1 MHGWNRW
8 WTILVISCIITLTWR
23 QIAAMTADLLYL
35 AAGHPVLAANSQ
47 SKLSLLRA
55 AQQLAPYA
63 IFIYNREGMIYA
75 TGGDAEA
82 ASAAFEA
89 ALQADPANGTALNN
103 LAVIADQQAEF
114 QTAMELQTQAVVA
127 EPNSA
132 AIWYNLGALQMEYD
146 DAVAAERSFR
156 EATRIAGDWALP
168 YIQLSKL
175 YLDKR
180 DNLAAIETARQAIHL
195 DASAA
200 APHLVLID
208 ALARRCEWSAALT
221 AANEAQQ
228 ALSPQPGLE
237 ARRALILDAL
247 GEKKAALTQ
256 LEALFLRTT
265 DPHLR
270 WQIGQEIAV
279 MRRASLG
286 GSSNTQNKLTNS
298 VSRCE

>member
-1 MHGWNRW
+1 
-8 WTILVISCIITLTWR
+8 
-23 QIAAMTADLLYL
+23 
-35 AAGHPVLAANSQ
+35 VLAATSQ

-63 IFIYNREGMIYA
+63 IFIYNREGTIYA
-75 TGGDAEA
+75 AGGDAKA
-82 ASAAFEA
+82 ASAAFDA
-89 ALQADPANGTALNN
+89 ALQADPANGMALNN
-103 LAVIADQQAEF
+103 LAVIAMQQANM
-114 QTAMELQTQAVVA
+114 QTALELQNRAVVA

-132 AIWYNLGALQMEYD
+132 AIWYNLGVLQAEQG
-146 DAVAAERSFR
+146 DAVTAERSFR

-168 YIQLSKL
+168 YIQLSKI

-180 DNLAAIETARQAIHL
+180 DNLAAIETARQAILL
-195 DASAA
+195 DSTDA

-221 AANEAQQ
+221 TVNEAQQ
-228 ALSPQPGLE
+228 MLSPHPGLE
-237 ARRALILDAL
+237 ARKALILDAL

-265 DPHLR
+265 DQHLR

-279 MRRASLG
+279 MRRASPG
-286 GSSNTQNKLTNS
+286 GSSNTQGKLTNS

>member
-1 MHGWNRW
+1 MRGWNRW

-23 QIAAMTADLLYL
+23 QMAGIGADLLYL
-35 AAGHPVLAANSQ
+35 AAGHPLVAVNTQ

-63 IFIYNREGMIYA
+63 IFLYNREGMLYA
-75 TGGDAEA
+75 ASGDAEA
-82 ASAAFEA
+82 AGTAFEQ
-89 ALQADPANGTALNN
+89 ALQVDPANGTALNN
-103 LAVIADQQAEF
+103 LAVIADQQTKL
-114 QTAMELQTQAVVA
+114 QTAIEIQNRAVVA
-127 EPNSA
+127 DPNSA
-132 AIWYNLGALQMEYD
+132 VIWYNLGALQTQQG

-175 YLDKR
+175 YLDQH
-180 DNLAAIETARQAIHL
+180 DNLAAVAMARKAIL
-195 DASAA
+195 LATNEP

-221 AANEAQQ
+221 AVNEAQQ
-228 ALSPQPGLE
+228 TLATQPGLE
-237 ARRALILDAL
+237 ARKALILDAL

-256 LEALFLRTT
+256 LETLFLRTT
-265 DPHLR
+265 DPQLR
-270 WQIGQEIAV
+270 WQIGQEIDA
-279 MRRASLG
+279 MRRASQAG
-286 GSSNTQNKLTNS
+286 PSNSQGKLTNS

>member
-23 QIAAMTADLLYL
+23 QVAGLAADLLYL
-35 AAGHPVLAANSQ
+35 AAGLPTLATNPQ
-47 SKLSLLRA
+47 TKLSLLRV

-82 ASAAFEA
+82 ASAAFEQ
-89 ALQADPANGTALNN
+89 ALQADPVNGTALNN
-103 LAVIADQQAEF
+103 LAVLADQQAEL
-114 QTAMELQTQAVVA
+114 QTALDLQNRAVMA
-127 EPNSA
+127 DPNSA
-132 AIWYNLGALQMEYD
+132 AIWYNLGTLQAQQSDAL
-146 DAVAAERSFR
+146 AAERSLR
-156 EATRIAGDWALP
+156 EATRIAGNWALP

-175 YLDKR
+175 YLDQH
-180 DNLAAIETARQAIHL
+180 DNLAAVAMARKAIHL
-195 DASAA
+195 NANEA

-221 AANEAQQ
+221 AVNEAQQ
-228 ALSPQPGLE
+228 TLATQPRLE
-237 ARRALILDAL
+237 VRKALILDAI

-256 LEALFLRTT
+256 LEMLFLRTT
-265 DPHLR
+265 DQQLR
-270 WQIGQEIAV
+270 WQIGQEIDA
-279 MRRASLG
+279 MRRASQAG
-286 GSSNTQNKLTNS
+286 QSSSQGKRINS